1 MSVCGVKKKT
11 NGKLCTNPGIYDGK
25 CGTHKKKPVPEV
37 KDSKIS
43 GDIKKV
49 FLPEKH
55 YPELLD
61 EDIKY
66 ENEKV
71 LVNLITTVNQQF
83 GYFTE
88 LSPQVIKFMTKIL
101 HHMLTLTADVET
113 SAELLQFIKVN
124 MEGKLRDYCLNSV
137 LKYEKENP
145 WCTIGSLRLVV
156 IDYLCGEILEL
167 SIKKLKDKKRHLVV
181 VSYYHVCYA
190 MFHDTEIRALFL
202 DFLPNMD
209 NYDDIDKK
217 LVTNKKIIPFT
228 QFSSLLIEYNIF
240 LGPKNSKIIYNY
252 LIHKFMNCR
261 VLILINTPTMIEY
274 FRFWLDNMIELL
286 YESDIDFKF
295 LSDSFKRDDLDERCG
310 KLIFDL
316 IKENIIPD
324 IANII
329 MRYILG

>member
-1 MSVCGVKKKT
+1 MSLCGVKKKT
-11 NGKLCTNPGIYDGK
+11 NGKLCTNPGTYDGK
-25 CGTHKKKPVPEV
+25 CGIHKKKPVPEE

-43 GDIKKV
+43 VTVKDFI
-49 FLPEKH
+49 LPEKH
-55 YPELLD
+55 YPKLVN
-61 EDIKY
+61 EDVKY

-71 LVNLITTVNQQF
+71 LLNLITTVNQQF

-113 SAELLQFIKVN
+113 LADLLQFIKVN

-167 SIKKLKDKKRHLVV
+167 SIKKMKAKKVHLVV
-181 VSYYHVCYA
+181 VNYYHVCYS

-202 DFLPNMD
+202 DFLPNMN

-217 LVTNKKIIPFT
+217 LVTNIKIIPFT
-228 QFSSLLIEYNIF
+228 QFSSLLTEYNIF
-240 LGPKNSKIIYNY
+240 VKPKNHKFIYNY
-252 LIHKFMNCR
+252 LIHKFMNCQ
-261 VLILINTPTMIEY
+261 VLILIKTPTMIEY
-274 FRFWLDNMIELL
+274 FRFWLDNMIELF
-286 YESDIDFKF
+286 YNSDIDFKF
-295 LSDSFKRDDLDERCG
+295 ITDSFKRDDLDERCC

-324 IANII
+324 ITNII